1 MHPFSFTR
9 RRHRRLIIIHRALRV
24 STAEQHQRREDETVS
39 LSLSRPFF
47 DSCRRKLNYAFCNL
61 TQFALSLPLAW
72 LSEQKAN

>member
-47 DSCRRKLNYAFCNL
+47 RFMPPQIELRFL
-61 TQFALSLPLAW
+61 QFNSICSLAPARLALRA
-72 LSEQKAN
+72 EG